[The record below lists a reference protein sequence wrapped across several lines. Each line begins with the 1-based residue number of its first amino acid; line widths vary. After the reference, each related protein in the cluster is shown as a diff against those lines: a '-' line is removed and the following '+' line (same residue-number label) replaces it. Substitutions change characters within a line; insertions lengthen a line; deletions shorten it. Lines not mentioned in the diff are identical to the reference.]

1 MPYEWSD
8 SRRHLTLWPYR
19 SLPRNGFAAVIGL
32 FFLLAMIP
40 LFGLLGT
47 VLLWG
52 LLPFG
57 LGALAAL
64 WFGLRLS
71 YRSGEVVET
80 LSINPERTRLLR
92 RNPDGSEQS
101 WECNT
106 YWARV
111 EMHLKGGPV
120 PYYVTLN
127 GNGRRVEI
135 GAFLSEDERRALH
148 GELASELA
156 AQRS

>member
-80 LSINPERTRLLR
+80 LSISPERTRLLR

>member
-71 YRSGEVVET
+71 YRSGEVVEM
-80 LSINPERTRLLR
+80 LSISPERTRLLR